1 MKPHAKDLRKG
12 RVSETGRI
20 YLITAVTLGRKP
32 VFSDFHA
39 ARNLIHVLRA
49 EHETGCAKTLA
60 FVVMPDHWHWLMELG
75 AGVSLSRVVGRIK
88 SVASH
93 RLGGG
98 IWQPG
103 FHDHAL
109 RKDEDL
115 AATARYVVANP
126 LRKGLVS
133 NIGDYPHWDAI
144 WLL

>member
-12 RVSETGRI
+12 RFSETGRI
-20 YLITAVTLGRKP
+20 YLVTTVTLDRKP

-39 ARNLIHVLRA
+39 ARHLIHALQA
-49 EHETGCAKTLA
+49 EHESGCAKTPA
-60 FVVMPDHWHWLMELG
+60 FVVMPDHLHWLLELG

-88 SVASH
+88 SVAAH

-98 IWQPG
+98 VWQPG

-126 LRKGLVS
+126 LRKGLVP
-133 NIGDYPHWDAI
+133 NVGAYPHWDAV
-144 WLL
+144 WL